1 MAQATTFT
9 DGTNTA
15 GPPAMGEPGA
25 AGSGRDDAGRCGS
38 DVVAITD
45 RSGWDESRHHGVVVA
60 VDRDGTVVTRI
71 GDVDAPIYPRSSN
84 KPMQAD
90 AMVRLGWSPTS
101 EQLALACASHD
112 GTERHVEVARST
124 LAAAG
129 LTETALQ
136 NTSDLPLDRPTADAL
151 VAAGGTAAPVLM
163 NCSGK
168 HAAMVATCRVNGWPI
183 DGYLDPEHP
192 LQRAIT
198 ARILELAGEVAHIG
212 VDGCGAPAH
221 VLPLHGLC
229 RAFRTLATEQGPV
242 WSAMT
247 DHPALVAGERRD
259 ATRLMRLVPGLMAKD
274 GAEGVFA
281 AALPD
286 GRAAAVKI
294 ADGAGRAAGVVVAA
308 ALRTVGVDVDPGALG
323 QPILGHGEPV
333 GRVRPTFGN

>member
-1 MAQATTFT
+1 
-9 DGTNTA
+9 
-15 GPPAMGEPGA
+15 MGETEL
-25 AGSGRDDAGRCGS
+25 
-38 DVVAITD
+38 VAITD
-45 RSGWDESRHHGVVVA
+45 RSGFDESRHEGVVVA
-60 VDRDGTVVTRI
+60 IDREGTIVTGI
-71 GDVDAPIYPRSSN
+71 GDVDAPVYPRSSN

-90 AMVRLGWSPTS
+90 AMIGLGWAPTP

-112 GTERHVEVARST
+112 GTARHVEVTSST
-124 LAAAG
+124 LADAG
-129 LTETALQ
+129 LTASALQ
-136 NTSDLPLDRPTADAL
+136 NTADLPLDRPTADG
-151 VAAGGTAAPVLM
+151 VVAGGGVASPILM

-168 HAAMVATCRVNGWPI
+168 HAAMVATCCQNDWPV
-183 DGYLDPEHP
+183 DGYLDPDHP

-198 ARILELAGEVAHIG
+198 ARIVELAGPVAHIG

-221 VLPLHGLC
+221 AVSLVGLC
-229 RAFRTLATEQGPV
+229 QAFRSLAVGRGAV

-247 DHPALVAGERRD
+247 SHPELVAGERRD

-323 QPILGHGEPV
+323 SPILGHGEPV
-333 GRVRPTFGN
+333 GRVRPTFGGVR